1 MAHRVKCVNCGL
13 IFDRDKVPFVP
24 VGSRRYAH
32 ANCSDYLEDTQDLE
46 ELEAY
51 ILKTLKLDYIDA
63 KTRLQLN
70 NFRDIQKYTYKGMFF
85 SVKYFFEIKKNSWDK
100 ANGAIGIVPY
110 VYQEA
115 TDYWV
120 EREAKESGILAKI
133 EKQIAARA
141 AAEPIVIKK
150 KQEKKKKYQYDFE

>member
-1 MAHRVKCVNCGL
+1 MMMK
-13 IFDRDKVPFVP
+13 
-24 VGSRRYAH
+24 
-32 ANCSDYLEDTQDLE
+32 DYRKK
-46 ELEAY
+46 Y
-51 ILKTLKLDYIDA
+51 G
-63 KTRLQLN
+63 
-70 NFRDIQKYTYKGMFF
+70 YTYKGMFF

-110 VYQEA
+110 VYKEA

>member
-1 MAHRVKCVNCGL
+1 MMMK
-13 IFDRDKVPFVP
+13 
-24 VGSRRYAH
+24 
-32 ANCSDYLEDTQDLE
+32 DYRKK
-46 ELEAY
+46 Y
-51 ILKTLKLDYIDA
+51 G
-63 KTRLQLN
+63 
-70 NFRDIQKYTYKGMFF
+70 YTYKGMFF

-100 ANGAIGIVPY
+100 ATGAIGIVPY